1 MKHDRSLADLGLAP
15 ENEGEEAIRRWDE
28 LKGTRAHYEG
38 DWESLARLIRPQRG
52 GFASADP
59 ARVRDEKPLSS
70 APIIAQS
77 NFSAGLYGTLTN
89 PANRW
94 LTIRSTNEDLNGFQ
108 PMKLWCDAVATR
120 ILASFRPSVSP
131 FYSAA
136 VQLFGD
142 IATFGNAAQYDE
154 VRLEERKILDV
165 TLSLAEVVFDI
176 DAWGRVNEAVR
187 KFKLKPRAAVI
198 MFEGQVPAKVRELA
212 EKGSQEEH
220 WYYHHVKANADYRRG
235 RLGPA
240 GKRWLSI
247 YVCEIEKMV
256 VRRAGYEEMPFHAPR
271 WEVESGQVYGTGPGF
286 IALASA
292 RVSHRMQEANLRAG
306 QKAADPTLLAA
317 DRRVWKLNGVVRP
330 GHTVYGGVDM
340 QGRPTIRPLDN
351 FSSTGLSLEM
361 QQELK
366 EEIRD
371 AFHYSLMNLAG
382 RTGMTATEVIEIQEE
397 KMRLMA
403 PHMGRIQ
410 EEYLA
415 PKIARRFQILYRAGQ
430 LPPPPQGIP
439 EGAGLEVVYTSA
451 AAMAQK
457 SAEGAAV
464 VRILQDIVPLASI
477 DPMAASR
484 LGKRIS
490 VDDVLEVLQ
499 EARGAPSRVLRSRE
513 EADALQQAEAEA
525 AQQQQLLEQG
535 PGAMRDLAQAG
546 AAMQHGGG
554 GP

>member
-1 MKHDRSLADLGLAP
+1 MKHDRSMADLGLAP
-15 ENEGEEAIRRWDE
+15 ENDGEEAIRRWDE

-38 DWESLARLIRPQRG
+38 DWESIARLIRPQRG

-59 ARVRDEKPLSS
+59 SRVRDEKPLSS
-70 APIIAQS
+70 APIVAQS

-89 PANRW
+89 PANKW
-94 LTIRSTNEDLNGFQ
+94 FALASQDPDLNKFQ
-108 PMKLWCDAVATR
+108 PMKLWLDACSHR
-120 ILASFRPSVSP
+120 ILASFMPSTSP

-136 VQLFGD
+136 TQLFAD
-142 IATFGNAAQYDE
+142 IASFGNAAQYDE

-176 DAWGRVNEAVR
+176 DAFGRVNEAVR
-187 KFKLKPRAAVI
+187 KFKLKPRAAVM
-198 MFEGQVPAKVRELA
+198 MFAGQVPAKVVELA
-212 EKGSQEEH
+212 QRGSQEEH

-247 YVCEIEKMV
+247 YVCEVERMV
-256 VRRAGYEEMPFHAPR
+256 CRRAGYEEMPFHAPR

-366 EEIRD
+366 DEIRD
-371 AFHYSLMNLAG
+371 AFHYSLMTLAG
-382 RTGMTATEVIEIQEE
+382 RTGMTATEVMEIQEE

-415 PKIARRFQILYRAGQ
+415 PKIARRFQILFRAGQ
-430 LPPPPQGIP
+430 LPPPPEGIP

-464 VRILQDIVPLASI
+464 VRILQDIGPLSQL
-477 DPMAASR
+477 DPRYMD
-484 LGKRIS
+484 RINP
-490 VDDVLEVLQ
+490 DDVLEVLQ
-499 EARGAPSRVLRSRE
+499 EARGAPSRILRSRE
-513 EADALQQAEAEA
+513 DADQLAEARAQA

-546 AAMQHGGG
+546 AAMQGGEG
-554 GP
+554 MA